1 MATFQVPQFIDEA
14 PKIIGFLTLAQFFY
28 LAGAGAISFI
38 CFYLFT
44 TFFWVLITVF
54 LAGIAISF
62 AFVKI
67 GGQTFPRIVVNAF
80 RFLWKPRQYTWQRM
94 LPKTTFD
101 LSQIEKLE
109 AVRKRVTIEDKLKT
123 IALGISTGK
132 LFSASQ
138 IRDQQNDEKK
148 KQFQVVTYATGERKL
163 AKRVD
168 Y

>member
-38 CFYLFT
+38 CFYVFT
-44 TFFWVLITVF
+44 TFFWLLITIV
-54 LAGIAISF
+54 LAGLAIAL

-67 GGQTFPRIVVNAF
+67 GGQSFPKILINAF
-80 RFLWKPRQYTWQRM
+80 HFLWKPRQYTWQRM
-94 LPKTTFD
+94 LPKTTLD

-109 AVRKRVTIEDKLKT
+109 SIRKRMTIEDKLKT

-132 LFSASQ
+132 LFSPNQ
-138 IRDQQNDEKK
+138 IRNQNNEEK